1 MELYLVEYHRKG
13 LFESEC
19 DEQFV
24 ISVCS
29 SLKKALEFKKEFLN
43 QWGEGVIVRKIQLNK
58 LVDAHSQVIYPAH
71 KMEGK

>member
-1 MELYLVEYHRKG
+1 M
-13 LFESEC
+13 
-19 DEQFV
+19 